1 MLSKFTKFI
10 PKIGKISSFNTLIP
24 YRAFGM
30 SPHMKDLA
38 DYNLKDVPVD
48 K

>member
-1 MLSKFTKFI
+1 MLSRFTKFI
-10 PKIGKISSFNTLIP
+10 PKIGKISTLIP
-24 YRAFGM
+24 FRAFGV
-30 SPHMKDLA
+30 SPHMRDLA